1 MFTKLIPS
9 LKENEIIIGLNK
21 ALSSVFYIAFVA
33 ILLTIS
39 SIFDVGFVFY
49 YILGVTSIILPCL
62 FCEDMT
68 AIIPF
73 AVMLNIG
80 INKGLA
86 SMSDKI
92 VLGPNLPH
100 FIIMLCI
107 VVFFMFGRL
116 VFDLIVEKE
125 RRHRFPRLL
134 IGYLMIGIAFMLGGV
149 MSPYH
154 SVNDFAFG
162 LREFLALAGFYFY
175 FYYTIDLV
183 KMKKRYFAYL
193 LFFFAMSVASQILI
207 EAIRSGLD
215 KPLLVGWANRSGLGG
230 TLVASFTAC
239 IYLNFKSKGYVSWIY
254 VLFFLFYF
262 TMICLTQCRGAALTG
277 ALVTIPCII
286 LLFVYGTKGK
296 RIMTSILL
304 VLYAIGMFIFANT
317 NKEFFFKC
325 FGRIFNFD
333 FDSINDFSSGR
344 IEIWKTGL
352 SQFQENPIFGVGW
365 YQIPISN
372 FPARYHNTLVQLLAA
387 TGIVG
392 VVCYSVHRME
402 TIIHTFRRPRLEK
415 TFAYMSILCILVS
428 SLLDCFTFNIW
439 LGFEYG
445 FLLAYIEGRNMKF
458 APQKVKEPEQPK
470 VNPNI
475 QVYQTRTGN
484 TTIIIKR

>member
-1 MFTKLIPS
+1 MFLKLIPS
-9 LKENEIIIGLNK
+9 LKDNEIIEGLNK
-21 ALSSVFYIAFVA
+21 FLSSPFYIAFVA
-33 ILLTIS
+33 IMLTLS
-39 SIFDVGFVFY
+39 AIFNVGFTFY
-49 YILGVTSIILPCL
+49 YILAITSIIIPC
-62 FCEDMT
+62 FFGEDMT
-68 AIIPF
+68 ALVPL

-80 INKGLA
+80 ISKELA
-86 SMSDKI
+86 STNKQI
-92 VLGPNLPH
+92 VMGANLPH

-154 SVNDFAFG
+154 TANDFTFG

-215 KPLLVGWANRSGLGG
+215 RYLLVGWANRSGLGG

-277 ALVTIPCII
+277 VLVTIPCII
-286 LLFVYGTKGK
+286 LLFVYGTTGK

-304 VLYAIGMFIFANT
+304 VLYAISMTIFAYT
-317 NKEFFFKC
+317 NREFFFKC

-333 FDSINDFSSGR
+333 FDSLNDFTTGR
-344 IEIWKTGL
+344 IDIWKTGL

-365 YQIPISN
+365 HQILNTS
-372 FPARYHNTLVQLLAA
+372 FPARYHNTVIQLLAS

-392 VVCYSVHRME
+392 VVCYFVHRME

-428 SLLDCFTFNIW
+428 SLLDCFIFNIW

-470 VNPNI
+470 INPNI